1 MTRGALAE
9 EWAAAGLR
17 GPFLIGLVRGKM
29 KVITMYLPQ
38 FHRVKENDEWW
49 GEGFTEW
56 TAVRDAERLFPGHE
70 QPRVPLNGNYYD
82 LMDKE
87 TMRWQAGLMKEYG
100 VDVQCFYH
108 YYFKDGRK
116 ILEKPAENLLRWKDI
131 DMPFCFDWANETWAR
146 TWSGISLKNPW
157 SDIRE
162 KTSDKSGNGILL
174 EQQYGGE
181 EDWRLHFEYLLPFFR
196 DERYWKKDNRP
207 VFLIHRAE
215 SVPCLREMVE
225 KWNQWARE
233 SGFDGIYWIGANS
246 GKDILDVLN
255 LNLQHEPQYSQ
266 VKAKCQ
272 GSHEGS
278 RVQVRQYDDVW
289 KMLLNSW
296 DTTGKTIFGGFT
308 GYDDTP
314 RQGLRGRLIDNHSP
328 EKFQYYLTQLIAK
341 NVANGND
348 LIFINAWNEWGE
360 GMYLEPDEKHGY
372 AYLEAVRYAREH
384 YEEYLDEFTKEL
396 PARAGELRNE
406 IEAWADQSRR
416 YASYW
421 QLLDSWLWLKEEQ
434 IPLEKFFLDRG
445 ARSVAV
451 YGAGMLGRHLLKE
464 LEDSQVQVEYVIDQ
478 KAEGIDAGL
487 KAYRPDDSYPPAEM
501 IVVTA
506 TYDYHKIRG
515 KLAEQ
520 GHKNIVSLDEVVL
533 ELLGRA

>member
-9 EWAAAGLR
+9 EWAAASLR
-17 GPFLIGLVRGKM
+17 GPLLIGLVRGKM

-131 DMPFCFDWANETWAR
+131 DMPFCFDWVTVSWGR
-146 TWSGISLKNPW
+146 TWSKVGAWATKF
-157 SDIRE
+157 DCKE
-162 KTSDKSGNGILL
+162 KDRTQGILL
-174 EQQYGGE
+174 EQFYGGE
-181 EDWRLHFEYLLPFFR
+181 KEWKEHFNYLLPFFH
-196 DERYWKKDNRP
+196 DKRYLKIGNKP
-207 VFLIHRAE
+207 VFVFHDPNLI
-215 SVPCLREMVE
+215 PCLDDMRE
-225 KWNQWARE
+225 KWIDWAKNN
-233 SGFDGIYWIGANS
+233 GFDGMFFINCCWSRGNEKYVD
-246 GKDILDVLN
+246 KLLM
-255 LNLQHEPQYSQ
+255 HEPTRIF
-266 VKAKCQ
+266 AKRNIRRGNRVDCDEMW
-272 GSHEGS
+272 EGILNAADHKKNIMFGA
-278 RVQVRQYDDVW
+278 VVDFDDSPRHGNNGW
-289 KMLLNSW
+289 IITNNSP
-296 DTTGKTIFGGFT
+296 GKF
-308 GYDDTP
+308 
-314 RQGLRGRLIDNHSP
+314 
-328 EKFQYYLTQLIAK
+328 KKYLCKLIAK
-341 NVANGND
+341 NVANDND

-384 YEEYLDEFTKEL
+384 YEEYLDEFKKTPSEQV
-396 PARAGELRNE
+396 ATLRNE
-406 IEAWADQSRR
+406 INAWEDQSVR
-416 YASYW
+416 YESYW
-421 QLLDSWLWLKEEQ
+421 RLLDNWLSLKEVQ
-434 IPLEKFFLDRG
+434 INLGEYFHARG
-445 ARSVAV
+445 VQRIAV

-464 LEDSQVQVEYVIDQ
+464 LEGSQVQVEYVIDQ
-478 KAEGIDAGL
+478 KAEGINAGV

-506 TYDYHKIRG
+506 TYEYHKIRG
-515 KLAEQ
+515 KLAER